1 MICGN
6 GLIAQAFAST
16 FDGKYGYS
24 IFASG
29 VSNSRE
35 VNVSSFLREKKALTN
50 FIERGHCPIYF
61 STCSI
66 YDPILLKSP
75 YVQHKLEME
84 AICSY
89 AESFLIFR
97 LPQVV
102 GKTDNPNTI
111 TNFLFN
117 KIRVGSNFELWK
129 NASRVLIDVDDVVS
143 IVNYMIKSMS
153 IHNKVINIAHDF
165 PITVLRIVE
174 IFESIMRVKANYNLI
189 DTGCVYNFDSTA
201 AFKVAQKIGIN
212 FDDNYSEKLL
222 YKYYAN

>member
-6 GLIAQAFAST
+6 GLIAQAFASN
-16 FDGKYGYS
+16 FDGECGYS

-50 FIERGHCPIYF
+50 FIERGYHPIYF
-61 STCSI
+61 STCSV
-66 YDPILLKSP
+66 YDEILHQSP

-84 AICSY
+84 SICSH

-102 GKTDNPNTI
+102 GRTDNPNTI

-117 KIRVGSNFELWK
+117 KIRTSSDFDLWK
-129 NASRVLIDVDDVVS
+129 SASRVLIDVDDVVS
-143 IVNYMIKSMS
+143 IINYMIKSMS
-153 IHNKVINIAHDF
+153 IQNKVINIAHGF
-165 PITVLRIVE
+165 PITVLRMVQ
-174 IFESIMRVKANYNLI
+174 IFESILGIKAKYNLI
-189 DTGCVYNFDSTA
+189 DTGCAYNFDSTA
-201 AFKVAQKIGIN
+201 AFKVAQQIGIN